1 MLKDFIENSEQYGCP
16 LPCTVRT
23 FNPLLNTF
31 HDVYEFSDENTEH
44 LMLFV
49 NYASKT
55 VEKKEEYFIYDLM
68 TLASSL
74 GGTLGLLLG
83 YSLLSILLSM
93 INFLEDSIL
102 NFLATRKWL
111 EWSTHWINFWI
122 KSILH
127 MC

>member
-1 MLKDFIENSEQYGCP
+1 MLTNFIENSEQYGCP

-31 HDVYEFSDENTEH
+31 HDVYEFSDEDTEH
-44 LMLFV
+44 LRLFV

-83 YSLLSILLSM
+83 YSLLSILLSI
-93 INFLEDSIL
+93 INFLESYIL
-102 NFLATRKWL
+102 NFLATRK
-111 EWSTHWINFWI
+111 
-122 KSILH
+122 
-127 MC
+127 

>member
-1 MLKDFIENSEQYGCP
+1 VSLFFCRDYKGKIGSLLRNFIENSEQYGCP

-31 HDVYEFSDENTEH
+31 HDVYEFPDEDTEH
-44 LMLFV
+44 LRLFV

-83 YSLLSILLSM
+83 YSLLSILLSI
-93 INFLEDSIL
+93 INFLESYIL
-102 NFLATRKWL
+102 NFLATRK
-111 EWSTHWINFWI
+111 
-122 KSILH
+122 
-127 MC
+127 

>member
-1 MLKDFIENSEQYGCP
+1 MLKNFIENSEYYGCP

-31 HDVYEFSDENTEH
+31 HDVYEFPDEDTEH
-44 LMLFV
+44 LRLFV

-102 NFLATRKWL
+102 NFLATRK
-111 EWSTHWINFWI
+111 
-122 KSILH
+122 
-127 MC
+127 

>member
-1 MLKDFIENSEQYGCP
+1 MLTNFIENSEQYGCP

-31 HDVYEFSDENTEH
+31 HNVYEFSDKNTEH
-44 LMLFV
+44 LRLFV

-83 YSLLSILLSM
+83 YSLLSISLSI
-93 INFLEDSIL
+93 INFLERSIL
-102 NFLATRKWL
+102 NFFGYKKMIIMTN
-111 EWSTHWINFWI
+111 SQD
-122 KSILH
+122 
-127 MC
+127 

>member
-1 MLKDFIENSEQYGCP
+1 MLTNFIENSEQYGCP

-31 HDVYEFSDENTEH
+31 HDVYEFSDEDTEH
-44 LMLFV
+44 LRLFV

-83 YSLLSILLSM
+83 YSLLSILLSI
-93 INFLEDSIL
+93 INFLERYIL
-102 NFLATRKWL
+102 NLLATRKWL
-111 EWSTHWINFWI
+111 
-122 KSILH
+122 
-127 MC
+127 

>member
-1 MLKDFIENSEQYGCP
+1 MLTNFIENSEQYGCP

-31 HDVYEFSDENTEH
+31 HDVYEFPDEDTEH
-44 LMLFV
+44 LRLFV

-83 YSLLSILLSM
+83 YSLLSILLSI
-93 INFLEDSIL
+93 INFLERYIL
-102 NFLATRKWL
+102 NLLATRK
-111 EWSTHWINFWI
+111 
-122 KSILH
+122 
-127 MC
+127 